1 MCQLPPRNPNL
12 LPILVEKGWSWI
24 GEQVVTL
31 ITENK
36 KTILPF
42 RLTNRRRLNLHMK
55 HSTKCEKVV
64 KIQDTQVANLW
75 SKNHINDQKNLLV
88 PQSVTNPNKWLT

>member
-1 MCQLPPRNPNL
+1 MCQLPSGNRSL

-24 GEQVVTL
+24 AEQVVTL

-36 KTILPF
+36 KTLLPF
-42 RLTNRRRLNLHMK
+42 RLTNRRRVNLHMK

-75 SKNHINDQKNLLV
+75 SKDHVNDQKNLLV
-88 PQSVTNPNKWLT
+88 PQSVANPNKRLT